1 MGRKHVIDQDKNV
14 PFFCKKYFFLFYW
27 NYDVLWF
34 YKTRFIIIKEYHVC
48 LLLHSLAFITKKSC
62 TCNKTKTYFG
72 LEEWVL
78 LASVQKSLIFPLK
91 VIVFTLN
98 QVLRN
103 FFRET
108 FFHFDIWIEE
118 KYLLFCSLK
127 LIDVHSLSPST
138 HLAQNWLKMIEQNC
152 TQHVENWIQMVF
164 QLWHELMT
172 MIKSELLLNITRYLC

>member
-1 MGRKHVIDQDKNV
+1 MYR
-14 PFFCKKYFFLFYW
+14 FFCKKYFFLFYW

-48 LLLHSLAFITKKSC
+48 LLHSLAFITKKVVRVI
-62 TCNKTKTYFG
+62 KTKTYFG

-78 LASVQKSLIFPLK
+78 LASVQKSLISPLK

-98 QVLRN
+98 QVLRI

-108 FFHFDIWIEE
+108 FFHFDIWIDE

-152 TQHVENWIQMVF
+152 TQHVENWIRMDC